1 MDSNK
6 RDDSLYKIAKC
17 YIILEDELNAN
28 NALNNL
34 IENYPNSEYV
44 KKAKE
49 LLN

>member
-17 YIILEDELNAN
+17 YILLQDELNAN
-28 NALNNL
+28 KTLDNL

-44 KKAKE
+44 KKAKD
-49 LLN
+49 LLK